1 MLGNDY
7 KSLQSPRNDILTLDS
22 LSEQDCQ
29 GEFLFESVHQ
39 EDFERTEV
47 TAISAVHA
55 YIL

>member
-22 LSEQDCQ
+22 LSEQGYQC
-29 GEFLFESVHQ
+29 EFLFESVHQ
-39 EDFERTEV
+39 EYFERTEV
-47 TAISAVHA
+47 TTISAVHA